1 MATAWRLLTS
11 GYSVTL
17 VERRPYLGGR
27 AYSYQDKETGLQIDN
42 GQHVFLGCC
51 TAYTGFLQE
60 IGTLELT
67 SRQPS
72 LHVQVRDAAGKAGF
86 LSAVPLPSPLHLL
99 PGFLLYPHISF
110 MDKLRAI
117 PVLLRIS
124 RTKNRDN
131 PELQNEDFESWLRRH
146 HQSERA
152 IRNFWEF
159 IILPTCNDPANA
171 VSASTAFMIFQ
182 VGFLESRH
190 NANVG
195 FARAGLSDVMGTAAE
210 RKLQER
216 GATLLLGRTVKQLL
230 IGDNGALSGVELA
243 DGERLEADWYVSALP
258 AHALPDL
265 LPQTGGESSIAT
277 ATAAHTYAPIVNLHV
292 WSDRPVAD
300 FEFAAFVGSPV
311 QWVFNKSRIMGEDG
325 PGEYLTASLSG
336 AWEHWPESKEAL
348 QERFT
353 KELAQLL
360 PRARVARVVR
370 FQVVKEQRATFRSLP
385 GTTNLRLPAQTS
397 IRNFVLA
404 GDWTDTGWPA
414 TMEGAVRS
422 GETAAAHIMSSSGAG
437 ASR

>member
-1 MATAWRLLTS
+1 MAAAWRLITT

-27 AYSYQDKETGLQIDN
+27 AYSFEDKETGLQIDN

-67 SRQPS
+67 TRQPS
-72 LHVQVRDAAGKAGF
+72 LHVEVRDAAGNAGF
-86 LSAVPLPSPLHLL
+86 LSAAPLPSPLHLL

-110 MDKLRAI
+110 MDKLKAL
-117 PVLLRIS
+117 PVLLRMS
-124 RTKNRDN
+124 RIKNRDT
-131 PELQNEDFESWLRRH
+131 PALQIEDFESWLRRH

-152 IRNFWEF
+152 IRNFWEL
-159 IILPTCNDPANA
+159 IILPTCNDPASA

-182 VGFLESRH
+182 VGLLEGRH
-190 NANVG
+190 NADVG
-195 FARAGLSDVMGTAAE
+195 YARAGLSDVMGTAAE
-210 RKLQER
+210 HKLQER
-216 GATLLLGRTVKQLL
+216 GVTLLLGHTVKQLL
-230 IGDNGALSGVELA
+230 VGDDGALSGVEMA
-243 DGERLEADWYVSALP
+243 DGERLQADWYVSALP

-265 LPQTGGESSIAT
+265 LPQTANESAIA
-277 ATAAHTYAPIVNLHV
+277 ASAAAHTYAPIVNLHV
-292 WSDRPVAD
+292 WYDRSVAD
-300 FEFAAFVGSPV
+300 FEFAAFVDSPV
-311 QWVFNKSRIMGEDG
+311 QWVFNKSRIMGDDD
-325 PGEYLTASLSG
+325 PGEYLTVSLSG

-348 QERFT
+348 QERFI
-353 KELAQLL
+353 KELERLL

-385 GTTNLRLPAQTS
+385 GTAEHRLPAKTS

-422 GETAAAHIMSSSGAG
+422 GEAAAAHIMTTTGTGTSA
-437 ASR
+437 